1 MRVGACVKSII
12 IEAFF
17 VNHQTGDVRSPLIL
31 SLCYDP
37 PFIRPIIETVFTM
50 TIEKV
55 VIIIP
60 TYNEA
65 SVIAETLTA
74 VFDATGMIPNVDM
87 HVLVFDSAS
96 TDGTAALVTQMQA
109 MNDHLHLKAESA
121 KSGLGSAYL
130 QAMQYA
136 LTELSADIVFEFD
149 ADLSHQP
156 EYIAPMLE
164 QLKTHDVV
172 VGSRYVK
179 GGRIPADW
187 GWHRK
192 LLSVL
197 GNYVARALLTPTYKD
212 FTSGFRATR
221 REALQRALPK
231 AFLSNHYAY
240 KLQLLWL
247 LHQHR
252 FKITEYPIVFVDRQ
266 KGFSKLPANSI
277 MDSLHVILTLR
288 FYEFK
293 RYIKMCVVGL
303 SGMTVQ
309 FLLYNACRHYFSPF
323 HAAQIA
329 VTAAIINNFILN
341 SRFTFKHRQPASRM
355 HQIKS
360 LGVFLSYSVSII
372 YLQSYWLDFGVK
384 YLGSGP
390 LRENLIVVTGMIM
403 GSFLNYFIYSRVV
416 WREKAALSLD

>member
-1 MRVGACVKSII
+1 
-12 IEAFF
+12 
-17 VNHQTGDVRSPLIL
+17 
-31 SLCYDP
+31 
-37 PFIRPIIETVFTM
+37 M

-65 SVIAETLTA
+65 SVIEETLAA
-74 VFDATGMIPNVDM
+74 VFDATGNIADANI

-96 TDGTAALVTQMQA
+96 TDGTPDLVAKMQG
-109 MNDHLHLKAESA
+109 MNHHLHLKSESA

-136 LTELSADIVFEFD
+136 LNELSADIVFEFD
-149 ADLSHQP
+149 ADLSHRP
-156 EYIAPMLE
+156 DYIAPMLE

-172 VGSRYVK
+172 VGSRYVR
-179 GGRIPADW
+179 GGSIPSDW

-197 GNYVARALLTPTYKD
+197 GNYVARALLTPAYKD

-221 REALQRALPK
+221 RHALQSVLPEK
-231 AFLSNHYAY
+231 FLSNHYAY

-247 LHQHR
+247 LHKHR
-252 FKITEYPIVFVDRQ
+252 FKITEYPISFVDRQ

-277 MDSLHVILTLR
+277 IDSLRVILTLR
-288 FYEFK
+288 FHEMK

-303 SGMTVQ
+303 SGMAVQ
-309 FLLYNACRHYFSPF
+309 FLLYNIGRHYLSPF

-329 VTAAIINNFILN
+329 VTAAIVNNFILN
-341 SRFTFKHRQPASRM
+341 SCFTFKHRRAVSKL
-355 HQIKS
+355 HQAKS
-360 LGVFLSYSVSII
+360 LGVFLAYSVSII
-372 YLQSYWLDFGVK
+372 YLQSYWLDLGVK
-384 YLGSGP
+384 YLGTGR
-390 LRENLIVVTGMIM
+390 LRENLIVVTGMIL

-416 WREKAALSLD
+416 WREKETLSLLL